1 MKRISALSFAIF
13 LIFNLLV
20 IPPALGAENLD
31 DLYIEIGDAL
41 MKAKAGDQN
50 AVKEHVANFQ
60 HGWEK
65 IEKENSKQADKV
77 DKTLK
82 QLNEQLA
89 KEDSVHVTELLSALS
104 KGLVLYEK
112 EQSPVNDKQ
121 EKEKIKQLLPLVTNI
136 ENEVNAGNFDEAE
149 RKFGQFLTKWTE
161 NETVVRTQSIA
172 SYGEIETGVAFVR
185 IALAETPPTKEKAL
199 SSINQLKIAFDHFL
213 TGKAVKQTSGNY
225 KLEDVI
231 QLLEKSDEA
240 LADNKADEAMENLNK
255 ILLIWPAVEGE
266 VRTKDQALYNR
277 MENEV
282 PKAISLISSDHKELD
297 KADTIVADLYKDLK
311 LIAGKTNYSFVDS
324 FLILFREGIEALVI
338 IAGLVAFLRKTN
350 NGDKQVWVWSGVVG
364 GMAASAV
371 LAVCINLFFSQVTAA
386 TSREYLEGIIGLIAV
401 IMMFTV
407 GAWLHTKTNIHHW
420 NHFMNENLNKAI
432 AKGSLFSIA
441 TLSFLSIFREG
452 AETIIFY
459 AGLAPLMSVKELILG
474 IGIAIIILA
483 VFGFVIIRYSTKI
496 ALRPFFIIAAWFIYV
511 LAFKMI
517 GVSVHALQVANTIPI
532 HHFQAIPYIE
542 MIGLYPTAETI
553 IPQLVLI
560 MLVFGTTVYAKRI
573 VKNIRKVRTN

>member
-1 MKRISALSFAIF
+1 MKKISAISFAIF

-89 KEDSVHVTELLSALS
+89 KSDSVHVTELLSALS

-136 ENEVNAGNFDEAE
+136 ENEVNAGNFDEAAK
-149 RKFGQFLTKWTE
+149 KFGQFLTKWKE
-161 NETVVRTQSIA
+161 NETIVRTQSIA

-199 SSINQLKIAFDHFL
+199 SSIDQLKTAFDHFI

-297 KADTIVADLYKDLK
+297 KADTIVTDLYKDLK

-350 NGDKQVWVWSGVVG
+350 NGDKQIWVWSGVVG
-364 GMAASAV
+364 GMAASAI

-496 ALRPFFIIAAWFIYV
+496 ALRPFFIIAAWLIYV

-542 MIGLYPTAETI
+542 MLGLYPTAETI
-553 IPQLVLI
+553 IPQLILI
-560 MLVFGTTVYAKRI
+560 MLIFGTTVYAKKI

>member
-1 MKRISALSFAIF
+1 MKKISAISFAIF

-41 MKAKAGDQN
+41 IKAKAGDQN

-60 HGWEK
+60 HKWEK
-65 IEKENSKQADKV
+65 IEKGNSKQADKV

-82 QLNEQLA
+82 QLNEQLD
-89 KEDSVHVTELLSALS
+89 KSDSIHITKLLSALS

-112 EQSPVNDKQ
+112 EKSPVNDEQ

-136 ENEVNAGNFDEAE
+136 ENEVKAENFDEAE
-149 RKFGQFLTKWTE
+149 KKFGQFLTKWTE
-161 NETVVRTQSIA
+161 NETIVRTQNIA

-199 SSINQLKIAFDHFL
+199 SSIDQLKTAFDHFL

-240 LADNKADEAMENLNK
+240 LADNKADEAMESLNK

-297 KADTIVADLYKDLK
+297 KADTIVTDLYKDLK
-311 LIAGKTNYSFVDS
+311 LIAGKTNYSFIDS

-350 NGDKQVWVWSGVVG
+350 NGDKQIWVWSGVVG
-364 GMAASAV
+364 GMVASAV

-483 VFGFVIIRYSTKI
+483 VFGFIIIRYSTKI
-496 ALRPFFIIAAWFIYV
+496 ALRPFFIIAAWLIYV

-532 HHFQAIPYIE
+532 HHFQVIPYIE

-553 IPQLVLI
+553 IPQLILI
-560 MLVFGTTVYAKRI
+560 MLVFGTTVYAK
-573 VKNIRKVRTN
+573 K